1 MFDISDEQLFSA
13 PEITLKIPP
22 PPPSTSGI
30 TLCKK
35 TSDLRSP
42 NLFLSDCVNPF
53 VQQCWLTSAHDPSH
67 NPMSLKNS
75 D

>member
-1 MFDISDEQLFSA
+1 MCDISDEQLFSA
-13 PEITLKIPP
+13 PEISLKIPP
-22 PPPSTSGI
+22 PAPLESQ
-30 TLCKK
+30 

-42 NLFLSDCVNPF
+42 NLFLSDSVNPF